1 MSYYR
6 LISSLPDVQ
15 QHLEAID
22 KIYFSA
28 QVKHLDG
35 NTVQINKVY
44 YINPEYLE
52 QLASIIVPGTELYL
66 ERLKYITKFTLAGAM
81 NDIKKNYAW
90 KKMIYPAEIK
100 QMSMEAIC

>member
-6 LISSLPDVQ
+6 LISSLPDVK

-22 KIYFSA
+22 HKIYFSA

-66 ERLKYITKFTLAGAM
+66 ERLKYITKYHLPSGID
-81 NDIKKNYAW
+81 DIKKNSPW
-90 KKMIYPAEIK
+90 NTNPV
-100 QMSMEAIC
+100 

>member
-22 KIYFSA
+22 KVYFSA

-52 QLASIIVPGTELYL
+52 IGVWTGETFKNIHSTNKDGVDPGQYCDSPYVNYKMTSDG
-66 ERLKYITKFTLAGAM
+66 K
-81 NDIKKNYAW
+81 NKK
-90 KKMIYPAEIK
+90 
-100 QMSMEAIC
+100 